1 MSPCIAS
8 LALEFTFDLQC
19 SRISLATYFLKIFY
33 YLGMYAYLFVD
44 VKNLAVLK
52 VSEDHFGCKNVP
64 AEGPRD
70 IPSSV
75 KVWIKGMSF

>member
-1 MSPCIAS
+1 MNYEDRPKVKCSY
-8 LALEFTFDLQC
+8 LQ
-19 SRISLATYFLKIFY
+19 SKISLGTYFLKIFY
-33 YLGMYAYLFVD
+33 HLSMYGYLFVY
-44 VKNLAVLK
+44 VKNLAI
-52 VSEDHFGCKNVP
+52 SEDHFGCKNVT

>member
-1 MSPCIAS
+1 MKTGRKSNIVTIQS
-8 LALEFTFDLQC
+8 K
-19 SRISLATYFLKIFY
+19 ISLGTYFLKIFCH
-33 YLGMYAYLFVD
+33 LGMYACLFVD
-44 VKNLAVLK
+44 VKNLAISK
-52 VSEDHFGCKNVP
+52 VSEDHFGCKNVT

>member
-1 MSPCIAS
+1 MNYEDRPKVKCSY
-8 LALEFTFDLQC
+8 LQ
-19 SRISLATYFLKIFY
+19 SKISLGTYFLKISY
-33 YLGMYAYLFVD
+33 HLSMYAYLFVD
-44 VKNLAVLK
+44 VKNLAISK

>member
-1 MSPCIAS
+1 MFS
-8 LALEFTFDLQC
+8 LG
-19 SRISLATYFLKIFY
+19 TYFLKIFY
-33 YLGMYAYLFVD
+33 YLGMYAYLFED
-44 VKNLAVLK
+44 VKNLAISK

-75 KVWIKGMSF
+75 KVWIKGMSFKMRYSRAPHTA

>member
-1 MSPCIAS
+1 MKYEDGPKVK
-8 LALEFTFDLQC
+8 C
-19 SRISLATYFLKIFY
+19 SYIKSKISLGTYFLKIFY
-33 YLGMYAYLFVD
+33 HLYMYAYLFVY
-44 VKNLAVLK
+44 VKKLTISK
-52 VSEDHFGCKNVP
+52 VSEDHFGCKNVL